1 MKRFLAKVGLFFVL
15 LATFFAIGTLC
26 PPNEK
31 SFSYAVVKKL
41 QLLNSAE
48 SPRIIFIAGSNCGFG
63 IDSEMIAAGTKKNV
77 VNMALHAGAGLYFM
91 LDESLSKIRAGD
103 TVVFAFEYSL
113 FFNEAAGSPEE
124 VTREFFMSPIP
135 FYKFRPEVLRT
146 VIAGT
151 PEYSF
156 ERIHVVFTD
165 VRHAIKYSF
174 VKRKNRKKKS
184 SEPKVYSADSFNE
197 FGDVVAHLNLPSKE
211 KIRRSTF
218 GDELDYN
225 AVAALKEAV
234 VSLRERGVRV
244 LIFPPV
250 FQKTSFDHNAKKI
263 ELLARIFA
271 ENEIPFAVDP
281 ARYAFADDLFFDTFY
296 HCNAAGRRERSAKL
310 IEDLATYK
318 NN

>member
-1 MKRFLAKVGLFFVL
+1 MKLFLSKVVLFFVL
-15 LATFFAIGTLC
+15 LAAFFAIGTIF
-26 PPNEK
+26 PPDEK
-31 SFSYAVVKKL
+31 SYSYGIVKKL
-41 QLLNSAE
+41 QRLDSTE

-77 VNMALHAGAGLYFM
+77 VNMGLSAGAGLYFM
-91 LDESLSKIRAGD
+91 LDESLPKIRAGD

-113 FFNEAAGSPEE
+113 FFDEATGSQYE
-124 VTREFFMSPIP
+124 VTHEFFMCPIP
-135 FYKFRPEVLRT
+135 FYKFRAEVLRT

-156 ERIHVVFTD
+156 ERIHHVFTS
-165 VRHAIKYSF
+165 VRRAIKYSF

-184 SEPKVYSADSFNE
+184 DEPNVYSADSFNE
-197 FGDVVAHLNLPSKE
+197 FGDVVAHLNLPAKE

-225 AVAALKEAV
+225 AISALKEAV

-244 LIFPPV
+244 LVFPPV
-250 FQKTSFDHNAKKI
+250 FQKTSFDHNAEKI
-263 ELLARIFA
+263 ELLARVFA
-271 ENEIPFAVDP
+271 ENGIPFAVDP

-296 HCNAAGRRERSAKL
+296 HCNATGRRERSAKL
-310 IEDLATYK
+310 IEDLMNCA